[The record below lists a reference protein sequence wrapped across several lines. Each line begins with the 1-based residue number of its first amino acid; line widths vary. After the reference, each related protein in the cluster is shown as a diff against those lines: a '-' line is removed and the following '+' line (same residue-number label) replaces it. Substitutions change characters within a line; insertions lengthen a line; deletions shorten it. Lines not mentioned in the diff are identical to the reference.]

1 MIALGTIQKPW
12 RFQVRMNTTLVLGL
26 GNSLRG
32 DDGAGPSVVAALS
45 QMDLPPHVELIDGG
59 TPGLETVLLFEG
71 YERVII
77 VDVADMGLEPGQWRR
92 FTPDTAEIKTDEN
105 KLSGTLHA
113 AGLAE
118 ALVLAEALGML
129 PEEVVIYGIQP
140 KQLDWSEGLTAPLQA
155 ALPLLCDEIS
165 QVVE

>member
-1 MIALGTIQKPW
+1 MEKI
-12 RFQVRMNTTLVLGL
+12 LVLGL

-32 DDGAGPSVVAALS
+32 DDGAGPAVVAALS
-45 QMDLPPHVELIDGG
+45 HMDLPPQLELIDGG

-77 VDVADMGLEPGQWRR
+77 VDAAEMGLEAGEWRR
-92 FTPDTAEIKTDEN
+92 FTPDTAEIKSNEH
-105 KLSGTLHA
+105 KLEGTLHA

-118 ALVLAEALGML
+118 ALALAEALGML
-129 PEEVVIYGIQP
+129 PEKVVIYGIQP

-155 ALPLLCDEIS
+155 ALPSLCDEIG
-165 QVVE
+165 QIVE